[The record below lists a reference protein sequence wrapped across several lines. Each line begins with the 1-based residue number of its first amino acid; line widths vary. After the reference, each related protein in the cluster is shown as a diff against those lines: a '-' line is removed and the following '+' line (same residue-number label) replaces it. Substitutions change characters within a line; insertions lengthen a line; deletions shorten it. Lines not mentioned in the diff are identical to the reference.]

1 MTYDEAISTHDE
13 WRFMMNRTKGLL
25 AAGTLTGLVLITL
38 LGLGWGNLGAAS
50 GSSDTAVPQTV
61 PQEPQLTT
69 TDPAAEEAVQAWQEY
84 SAELEQTVRVM
95 QDRETAYQTQLDAA
109 NQTIVNLQDQ
119 INSSNSA
126 ASSGGYYEDDD
137 DDDRGEHEEHEE
149 YEHEEHDDDD

>member
-1 MTYDEAISTHDE
+1 MD
-13 WRFMMNRTKGLL
+13 RRKGLL

-38 LGLGWGNLGAAS
+38 LSLGLGNLGAIS
-50 GSSDTAVPQTV
+50 GSGNDTAVPQTI

-69 TDPAAEEAVQAWQEY
+69 TDPTAAEAVQAWQEY

-119 INSSNSA
+119 INSSNSS
-126 ASSGGYYEDDD
+126 ASSGAYYEDE
-137 DDDRGEHEEHEE
+137 DDDRYEHEEHEE
-149 YEHEEHDDDD
+149 HEHEEHEDDD

>member
-1 MTYDEAISTHDE
+1 
-13 WRFMMNRTKGLL
+13 MNRTKGLL

-38 LGLGWGNLGAAS
+38 LGLGWGSLGATS
-50 GSSDTAVPQTV
+50 GSSGDTAVPQTV

-95 QDRETAYQTQLDAA
+95 QERETAYQTQLDAA

-119 INSSNSA
+119 INGSNNA
-126 ASSGGYYEDDD
+126 ASSGAYYEDDD
-137 DDDRGEHEEHEE
+137 DDDRYEHEEHEE
-149 YEHEEHDDDD
+149 YEHEEHEDDD